1 MAGRRPSPDPEGH
14 VRVGQIVGPFG
25 IKGGLKVA
33 PLTDFAE
40 RFDVGSLL
48 YLSGTAHRIL
58 ESHWHKAQVR
68 VILEDIG
75 TVEEAEDLKWHY
87 LTVPA
92 SERPELEDD
101 EYLARELV
109 GLSVVEDGKAIG
121 IVDEVVSNP
130 AHDLLRVGDAL
141 IPCVGAFVKKVDLK
155 RREITVELIEG
166 MRPGEQAEEVR

>member
-1 MAGRRPSPDPEGH
+1 MAGRRQSPDPEGH

-33 PLTDFAE
+33 SLTDFPE

-48 YLSGTAHRIL
+48 YLSSVAHRVT
-58 ESHWHKAQVR
+58 ESHWHKSQVR
-68 VILEDIG
+68 VVIEG
-75 TVEEAEDLKWHY
+75 VETVEDAEALKWHY

-92 SERPELEDD
+92 SDRPELEDD

-109 GLSVVEDGKAIG
+109 GLTVVEDGKTIG
-121 IVDEVVSNP
+121 TVDEVVASP

-141 IPCVGAFVKKVDLK
+141 IPCVGAFVKNVDLDK
-155 RREITVELIEG
+155 GEIEVSLIEG